1 MLEQM
6 RKSSQSLLIYVLF
19 GIVIAVFIIN
29 FGPQSRG
36 GGNGCEGAMGGDESA
51 AHVAGETV
59 SAQAFR
65 AAFMLLG
72 GANQPPQM
80 LKLRRFKEGVMD
92 RLIERE
98 LLAQEALRLG
108 YMVSEED
115 VHKMLLEGR
124 IIGLGIPHTI
134 PRIQKDGVFN
144 YDLFKT
150 FTQFELG
157 LTPDRFVEQ
166 QERELLATQVRDL
179 LRASVR
185 VSPEEIKTEFEIKNR
200 QINLE
205 YVRFPSRKYEA
216 AVEPTAEESTAY
228 VMANEAKLKE
238 TFTQRRQMYTDVPQE
253 ARLRQILVKA
263 GESATAKD
271 KSAASTE
278 AQGQDN
284 NNDKNNDKSDDKK
297 EDKPASQTDT
307 RELAAARK
315 RAEAL
320 AARIVKA
327 GSESFAAVA
336 REASDDSDSRA
347 LGGDLGWR
355 RKGTLGIS
363 DSDEAKVFGAKPGE
377 VIGPLKSTKTE
388 AWVLISTS
396 ATRQGTLTFD
406 QVKIELAEEQ
416 LKQQKAV
423 EIARRH
429 ADAVVAQGKSAPDK
443 SLKELYPGARASD
456 DDAAGSKTSSTTSS
470 PASTKPGAKTSKT
483 GAPAAAAPDLDARA
497 EETGLFA
504 RRGTVIEQIGDSPEL
519 ARAAWSLTTA
529 SPLAGPF
536 EIAGSYV
543 VVRLKERKD
552 PDPAELAKKKLEL
565 QRDAELAKWNEV
577 FTGWVKHRC
586 LEAKS
591 AGKITV
597 NNTMLKYEDSQET
610 PAYQPCGDATRRPS

>member
-1 MLEQM
+1 
-6 RKSSQSLLIYVLF
+6 
-19 GIVIAVFIIN
+19 
-29 FGPQSRG
+29 
-36 GGNGCEGAMGGDESA
+36 
-51 AHVAGETV
+51 
-59 SAQAFR
+59 
-65 AAFMLLG
+65 
-72 GANQPPQM
+72 
-80 LKLRRFKEGVMD
+80 
-92 RLIERE
+92 
-98 LLAQEALRLG
+98 
-108 YMVSEED
+108 
-115 VHKMLLEGR
+115 
-124 IIGLGIPHTI
+124 
-134 PRIQKDGVFN
+134 
-144 YDLFKT
+144 
-150 FTQFELG
+150 
-157 LTPDRFVEQ
+157 
-166 QERELLATQVRDL
+166 VRDL

-253 ARLRQILVKA
+253 ARVRQLLVKA
-263 GESATAKD
+263 AESATAKE
-271 KSAASTE
+271 KSAASAE
-278 AQGQDN
+278 AQGQDRGQSK
-284 NNDKNNDKSDDKK
+284 NDDQTDDKT
-297 EDKPASQTDT
+297 ANQTDT
-307 RELAAARK
+307 RDLAAARK

-320 AARIVKA
+320 AARIVKG

-347 LGGDLGWR
+347 QGGDLGWR

-388 AWVLISTS
+388 GWVLFETS
-396 ATRQGTLTFD
+396 SSRQGTLTFD

-423 EIARRH
+423 EIAKRH
-429 ADAVVAQGKSAPDK
+429 ADAVVAQAKSAPDK
-443 SLKELYPGARASD
+443 SLKELYPGTPASD
-456 DDAAGSKTSSTTSS
+456 DDAAGAKTSSTTSS
-470 PASTKPGAKTSKT
+470 TTPRSAASTRPGAKTSKT
-483 GAPAAAAPDLDARA
+483 DAPAAAAPDLDARA

-519 ARAAWSLTTA
+519 AKAAWSLTTA

-552 PDPAELAKKKLEL
+552 PDLAELAKKKLEL
-565 QRDAELAKWNEV
+565 ERDAELAKWNEV

-591 AGKITV
+591 AGKISV

>member
-253 ARLRQILVKA
+253 ARVRQILVKA
-263 GESATAKD
+263 GDSATATE
-271 KSAASTE
+271 KSSASAE
-278 AQGQDN
+278 DQGEGQS
-284 NNDKNNDKSDDKK
+284 KNDDKK
-297 EDKPASQTDT
+297 EAKPGSQTDT

-320 AARIVKA
+320 AARIVK
-327 GSESFAAVA
+327 GGTESFAAVA
-336 REASDDSDSRA
+336 RESSDDSDSRA

-377 VIGPLKSTKTE
+377 VIGPLKSTKAE
-388 AWVLISTS
+388 GWVLFSTS
-396 ATRQGTLTFD
+396 ASRQGTLTFE

-423 EIARRH
+423 EIAKRH

-456 DDAAGSKTSSTTSS
+456 DDAAGSRTASKTLSKTSKG
-470 PASTKPGAKTSKT
+470 PASTKPGA
-483 GAPAAAAPDLDARA
+483 PAAATPDPDARA

-597 NNTMLKYEDSQET
+597 NNTMLKYEDGQET
-610 PAYQPCGDATRRPS
+610 PAYQPCADATRRPS